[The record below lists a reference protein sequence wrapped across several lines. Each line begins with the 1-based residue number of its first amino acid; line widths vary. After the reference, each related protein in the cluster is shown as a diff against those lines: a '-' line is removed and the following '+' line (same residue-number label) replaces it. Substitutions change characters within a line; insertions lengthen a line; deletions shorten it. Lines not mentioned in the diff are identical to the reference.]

1 MKKFIFILMLG
12 GLFAQSDDL
21 STNDNLYL
29 LSGESYTGKFI
40 SSDSQF
46 IIFKPTGYSAG
57 QTIEKSIIS
66 KVVLNDGT
74 IIYNSLNK
82 RDGSVYTE
90 KILTT
95 AGTNLIQFRED
106 FYLGQLLSLL
116 GTIPIIAGVKSGE
129 SPLLYFG
136 VGVIVY
142 GNLKTYLSFVKIG
155 KAWEAL
161 IKADEKKKKEQDSP

>member
-1 MKKFIFILMLG
+1 MKKLIFILIVSS
-12 GLFAQSDDL
+12 LFAQQDDL

-29 LSGESYTGKFI
+29 LSGESYTGKYI

-46 IIFKPTGYSAG
+46 IIFKPTGYPAG
-57 QTIEKSIIS
+57 QSIEKSIIS

-74 IIYNSLNK
+74 IIYHSLNK
-82 RDGSVYTE
+82 RDGSVYTQ

-106 FYLGQLLSLL
+106 FYLGQLLSLF
-116 GTIPIIAGVKSGE
+116 GTIPVIAGVKSGE
-129 SPLLYFG
+129 SKLLYFG

-142 GNLKTYLSFVKIG
+142 GNIKTYLSFVKIG
-155 KAWEAL
+155 KAGEAL
-161 IKADEKKKKEQDSP
+161 IKAGEKLETEQD